1 MFSRIL
7 LPVDGSEHAC
17 KAAALAGDLATRYAA
32 GVVVL
37 HVLDPSDVGPEEQ
50 HMAEVEHIVEP
61 GHEYAWLQ
69 DVPAEL
75 NKMLEPADS
84 RTQREQVLGFLAR
97 EVVGHTMD
105 RLREHGVDP
114 GHVRVLF
121 KNGNAAKRIL
131 ETVDE
136 QEVDLVVMGSRGL
149 SDVGALVQ
157 GSVSH
162 RVAHAAPCT
171 VATVK

>member
-1 MFSRIL
+1 MFSRIR

-17 KAAALAGDLATRYAA
+17 RAAALAGDLATHYGAS
-32 GVVVL
+32 VVVL

-61 GHEYAWLQ
+61 GYQYAWLH

-75 NKMLEPADS
+75 NEMLEPAS
-84 RTQREQVLGFLAR
+84 PRTQREQLLGFLAR

-114 GHVRVLF
+114 KQVRVLF
-121 KNGNAAKRIL
+121 GNGKAAKRIL
-131 ETVDE
+131 ETIEESDI
-136 QEVDLVVMGSRGL
+136 DLVVMGSRGL
-149 SDVGALVQ
+149 SDIGGMLR